1 MVVIWLSVVAPY
13 IQQFQFPKSTKEM
26 KEIFLLFKK
35 NFNLDE
41 KEKVSK
47 IKQNF
52 SEIWILRY
60 FATFVQWALKA
71 HLHVSP
77 VLH

>member
-1 MVVIWLSVVAPY
+1 LVVIWLSVVAPY

-52 SEIWILRY
+52 SEI
-60 FATFVQWALKA
+60 
-71 HLHVSP
+71 
-77 VLH
+77 